1 MVAVLSPCNC
11 DTTSYQ
17 DDKMHAGFTNP
28 TAMLSD
34 GRSSVIVD
42 LNMVTAV
49 QTYTL
54 IDVQTL

>member
-28 TAMLSD
+28 TAMLLD
-34 GRSSVIVD
+34 GNVAVIVD
-42 LNMVTAV
+42 LNTVTAV
-49 QTYTL
+49 QTYTI
-54 IDVQTL
+54 IDV